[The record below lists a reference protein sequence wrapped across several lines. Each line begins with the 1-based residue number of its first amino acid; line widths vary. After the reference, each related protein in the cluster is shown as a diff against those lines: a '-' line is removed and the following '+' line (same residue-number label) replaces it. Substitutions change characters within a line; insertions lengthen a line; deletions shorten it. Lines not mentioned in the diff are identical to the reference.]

1 MAYAEVS
8 DLEARLGRE
17 LTTDEQAR
25 AEVLLGDASAML
37 DALMGDAAAEKP
49 DLLCMVNCNMVIRV
63 MGIDSA
69 ESCRF
74 RIKMESSAY
83 GVDSMSITAGPYAQ
97 TWNYNAPSGDMYLTK
112 SEKLMLGLY
121 GGYIGTIRPMM
132 AGDHDD

>member
-25 AEVLLGDASAML
+25 AEVLLGDASDML

-49 DLLCMVNCNMVIRV
+49 DLLRMVNCNMVIRV
-63 MGIDSA
+63 MGVDSA
-69 ESCRF
+69 DS
-74 RIKMESSAY
+74 Y

-97 TWNYNAPSGDMYLTK
+97 TWNYNAPSADMYLTK

>member
-37 DALMGDAAAEKP
+37 DALMGDAAAEKQ
-49 DLLCMVNCNMVIRV
+49 DLLRMVNCNMVIRV

-69 ESCRF
+69 ES
-74 RIKMESSAY
+74 Y